1 MGCRSNQF
9 FSPSEVL
16 QQPLLLWMGS
26 VFLFVCFSSS
36 VYRIGCQGSF
46 VRAIFTQKVHTTIL
60 GTSSVVQQIRI
71 HMPVQGTRV
80 RSLVEEDST
89 RCGAAQPVHHSCWA
103 HALAPASCN
112 SWTHVQKL
120 LKPVCLESVLH
131 NQRSHCKEK
140 PEHHNWRVAPAC
152 RNYRKPAQR
161 KKTQCSNNRR
171 HHCSSL
177 WVSACSPH
185 AWFFS
190 AASPNHLVY
199 SFICQV
205 LNPVNSLAYWK

>member
-71 HMPVQGTRV
+71 HLPVQGTRV
-80 RSLVEEDST
+80 RSLVQKDST
-89 RCGAAQPVHHSCWA
+89 CHRATEPVRHNYRPQVLGPVTRNHGVILS
-103 HALAPASCN
+103 
-112 SWTHVQKL
+112 QL
-120 LKPVCLESVLH
+120 LKPARLQPVFC
-131 NQRSHCKEK
+131 NKRSHRSEK
-140 PEHHNWRVAPAC
+140 PAHSIKE
-152 RNYRKPAQR
+152 
-161 KKTQCSNNRR
+161 
-171 HHCSSL
+171 
-177 WVSACSPH
+177 
-185 AWFFS
+185 
-190 AASPNHLVY
+190 
-199 SFICQV
+199 
-205 LNPVNSLAYWK
+205 